1 MTIMKKLFFIQ
12 LLLLFLLTQS
22 CDSINLNSK
31 ERSIKG
37 YWGQNI
43 LIAQIQ
49 YEMKGDKT
57 FEAFLASGLMNGV
70 LVNFKG
76 TWKVMDDRFVTDI
89 AEGPLI
95 RTKKGDAD
103 LGEALKELGLGD
115 IKIAA
120 SGKIIAVDE
129 HDLIVESDG
138 KEVVWKRETS
148 TKFLEMKKKFESWKK

>member
-1 MTIMKKLFFIQ
+1 
-12 LLLLFLLTQS
+12 
-22 CDSINLNSK
+22 
-31 ERSIKG
+31 
-37 YWGQNI
+37 
-43 LIAQIQ
+43 
-49 YEMKGDKT
+49 MKGDKT

-76 TWKVMDDRFVTDI
+76 TWKVMDDRFVTDL